1 MPIYPIGEDSRPLA
15 GQMYFLDC
23 IVNRPS
29 LTNDDIFW
37 VAPDNTII
45 SDTSD
50 RVSVG
55 DVFQGQNGRSVRRL
69 TFNPLRTDDSGSY
82 TCVSPDGTALQTLT
96 VDGMSS
102 VHQNCTD
109 YVYLHDCCFCQC
121 HHLTQG

>member
-15 GQMYFLDC
+15 GQTYFLDC

-45 SDTSD
+45 SGTGD

-55 DVFQGQNGRSVRRL
+55 DVFQGQNERSVRRL
-69 TFNPLRTDDSGSY
+69 TFNSLTTDDSGPY

-96 VDGMSS
+96 VDGMSPI
-102 VHQNCTD
+102 HQNCTG
-109 YVYLHDCCFCQC
+109 YAFIY
-121 HHLTQG
+121 T